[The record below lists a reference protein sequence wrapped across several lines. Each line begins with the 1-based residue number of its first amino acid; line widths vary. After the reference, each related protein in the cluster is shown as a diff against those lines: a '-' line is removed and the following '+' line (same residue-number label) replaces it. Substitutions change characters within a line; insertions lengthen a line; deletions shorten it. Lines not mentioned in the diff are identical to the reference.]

1 MDGFLDL
8 FWNLD
13 QIRGWAETR
22 NPEVVRAAALPKY
35 GMPKKTLEIAVR
47 SMHTAT
53 DIRRSGRDVD
63 AELWAASGW
72 PPPETRFTAPPL
84 LAAYAEKHGIPSY
97 QAAFNKN
104 VHVIRPWEPAVGA
117 LIEAWASAPTYLQEI
132 LSTLFRDRSGDEGA
146 ILTDPLIAKLSP
158 DLTARVQEY
167 VSRRAPHGPP
177 HVFIREPFPTIKYL
191 EHLFRL
197 GKLEASGNLPGDPR
211 AQAISADDWGG
222 LEIAVGGDQERL
234 GVWMR
239 GQIKRRGRGDFE
251 YVRVARGEILQA
263 FPAQSP
269 EAVCLQRSAVTDDE
283 ICEIIKA
290 ASERNGGFIA
300 QNAGA
305 ELVQQLFPQIPR
317 DRARRLV
324 KQVTRSDKPGPK
336 GPRLRKGA

>member
-1 MDGFLDL
+1 MDGFLDP

-22 NPEVVRAAALPKY
+22 NPELVCAAALPKY
-35 GMPKKTLEIAVR
+35 GMPKRTLEIAVH
-47 SMHTAT
+47 STHTAT
-53 DIRRSGRDVD
+53 DIWRSGRDVD

-72 PPPETRFTAPPL
+72 PPPESRFTAPPF
-84 LAAYAEKHGIPSY
+84 LAAYAEKHGIPPY

-104 VHVIRPWEPAVGA
+104 VHVIRPWEPAVDA
-117 LIEAWASAPTYLQEI
+117 LLEAWASAPSDLQEI
-132 LSTLFRDRSGDEGA
+132 LSTLFRGRSG
-146 ILTDPLIAKLSP
+146 
-158 DLTARVQEY
+158 
-167 VSRRAPHGPP
+167 
-177 HVFIREPFPTIKYL
+177 
-191 EHLFRL
+191 
-197 GKLEASGNLPGDPR
+197 
-211 AQAISADDWGG
+211 DDWGG

-239 GQIKRRGRGDFE
+239 GQIKTTGRGDFE
-251 YVRVARGEILQA
+251 YVRVARAEILQE

-269 EAVCLQRSAVTDDE
+269 EAVCLQPRAVTDDE

-305 ELVQQLFPQIPR
+305 ELVQQLFPQISR

-324 KQVTRSDKPGPK
+324 KQVTRSDRPGPK
-336 GPRLRKGA
+336 GPRLRKSA